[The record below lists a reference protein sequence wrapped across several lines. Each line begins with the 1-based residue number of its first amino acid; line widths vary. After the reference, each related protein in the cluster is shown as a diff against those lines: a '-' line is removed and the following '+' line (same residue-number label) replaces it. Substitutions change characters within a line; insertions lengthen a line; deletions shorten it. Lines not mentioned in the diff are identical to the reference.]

1 MQNKATGL
9 KQNWK
14 MENFKKTIIVSKSEN
29 EVYNALT
36 NAITKWWTEMFEGIA
51 NQSGQS
57 FTIRFGPAVFK
68 TMQVEE
74 LIPNKKIVWL
84 VTDALIDIP
93 ELKNKTEWMGTK
105 IVWEISTLNDKTI
118 LQLTHFGLTPEVEC
132 FSICQKGWN
141 DFTKS
146 LEAFIETGIGQPFT
160 LKTTAKTDI

>member
-1 MQNKATGL
+1 
-9 KQNWK
+9 
-14 MENFKKTIIVSKSEN
+14 MENFKKTIIVAKSAN
-29 EVYNALT
+29 EVYDALT
-36 NAITKWWTEMFEGIA
+36 NSITKWWTEMFEGTA

-105 IVWEISTLNDKTI
+105 IV
-118 LQLTHFGLTPEVEC
+118 
-132 FSICQKGWN
+132 
-141 DFTKS
+141 
-146 LEAFIETGIGQPFT
+146 
-160 LKTTAKTDI
+160 